1 MRKLRKSCNHKRNIN
16 IMYNQKLHCNCLQQ
30 LPTLRSADGG
40 AQCPHKKKKE
50 TSVLREALKTLG
62 IKNNPEGFVEVV
74 HAAADPIHASQ
85 FAEIHSKNRLQKQHE
100 RYCTDNP
107 NGPKLTVAKFDDYL
121 YRWAMKVQPV
131 ALDIVF
137 KRTAFSPE
145 TQIYFVIMTF
155 EDIRC
160 F

>member
-16 IMYNQKLHCNCLQQ
+16 IMYNEKLHCNCLQQ

-40 AQCPHKKKKE
+40 GLVPTQEKKKK
-50 TSVLREALKTLG
+50 TSVLREALKTPG
-62 IKNNPEGFVEVV
+62 IKNNPEGPVEAV

-121 YRWAMKVQPV
+121 YRWAMKVWPC
-131 ALDIVF
+131 ALDI
-137 KRTAFSPE
+137 
-145 TQIYFVIMTF
+145 IY
-155 EDIRC
+155 RC
-160 F
+160 IASSHKT